1 MVFARTLDLRHV
13 VGLPLL
19 GSVLALLQTEGVD
32 DVEGLFRRLVGS
44 GVFGGFGGGVGADDV
59 LVT

>member
-1 MVFARTLDLRHV
+1 MRTLDLRHV

-19 GSVLALLQTEGVD
+19 GLVLSLLQTEGVD

-44 GVFGGFGGGVGADDV
+44 GVFGRFGRGVGADDV
-59 LVT
+59 